1 MTQKKDFIG
10 KEAVFVSK
18 STTLPVGMKR
28 FDKGPYFDFYH
39 KDSNLYGVYAERF
52 YPISLGNDV
61 EEMYWNLRRK
71 AVMYDV
77 PEKPIQ
83 IEGPDA
89 GKFLDK
95 IFSRKISTMKVG
107 RGRYAIAC
115 YEDGGIFIDG
125 VFFRLEENK
134 FWYVQP
140 DGPLETWLKAHQ
152 NGFDVKITDPSSR
165 VIQVQGPA
173 SKEILTKLTN
183 GSINED
189 FKYYHSG
196 YFEIANQK
204 VYISRTGWTNELGYE
219 IYSLSGNTDY
229 KKLWDT
235 IIEVGSP
242 LGLQLDGILSM
253 EMRRIEGGILDNN
266 TDFDSSMNPYEAG
279 LGSLVDLDKDD
290 FIGKK
295 SLEAYNS
302 KDKKR
307 LFGLISDNPLK
318 YKSDVYLSDD
328 KSVGY
333 LPASTWSPTL
343 KKFIAYVRFNYSDNW
358 TKEKV
363 KATSQD
369 DNLVECEVVE
379 LPFYDK
385 DKLIPRG
392 KDTKI
397 PK

>member
-1 MTQKKDFIG
+1 MSEKKDFIG

-61 EEMYWNLRRK
+61 EEMYWSLRRK

-115 YEDGGIFIDG
+115 YDDGGIFIDG

-152 NGFDVKITDPSSR
+152 YGFDVKITDPSSR

-173 SKEILTKLTN
+173 SKEILSNLTN
-183 GSINED
+183 GSINDD

-196 YFEIANQK
+196 YFEIADQK
-204 VYISRTGWTNELGYE
+204 VYISRTGWTAELGYE
-219 IYSLSGNTDY
+219 IYSLAGNTDY

-253 EMRRIEGGILDNN
+253 EMRRIEGGILDSN
-266 TDFDSSMNPYEAG
+266 TDFDFSMNPYEAG

-295 SLEAYNS
+295 SLEAYNQ
-302 KDKKR
+302 KDSKR
-307 LFGLISDNPLK
+307 LFGLISDQPLK
-318 YKSDVYLSDD
+318 YKSQVYLSDD

-343 KKFIAYVRFNYSDNW
+343 KKFIAYVRFKYSDNW

-369 DNLVECEVVE
+369 DSHVECEVVE

-392 KDTKI
+392 KDTTI
-397 PK
+397 P

>member
-183 GSINED
+183 EAINDD

-318 YKSDVYLSDD
+318 YKSDVYLSED

-369 DNLVECEVVE
+369 HNLVECEVVE

-392 KDTKI
+392 KDTTI
-397 PK
+397 P

>member
-1 MTQKKDFIG
+1 MTKKKEFVG
-10 KEAVFVSK
+10 KEATFVSK

-39 KDSNLYGVYAERF
+39 KEDNLYGVYAERF
-52 YPISLGNDV
+52 YPISLGNDT

-71 AVMYDV
+71 AVMYDT

-83 IEGPDA
+83 IEGPQA
-89 GKFLDK
+89 GEFLDK
-95 IFSRKISTMKVG
+95 VFSRKISTMNVG

-152 NGFDVKITDPSSR
+152 YGFDVKITDPSSR

-173 SKEILTKLTN
+173 SKEILSNLTN
-183 GSINED
+183 GSINDD

-196 YFEIANQK
+196 YFEIADQK
-204 VYISRTGWTNELGYE
+204 VYISRTGWTAELGYE
-219 IYSLSGNTDY
+219 IYSLAGNTDY
-229 KKLWDT
+229 KKLWNT

-253 EMRRIEGGILDNN
+253 EMRRIEGGILDSN
-266 TDFDSSMNPYEAG
+266 TDFDFSMNPYEAG

-295 SLEAYNS
+295 SLEAYNQ
-302 KDKKR
+302 KDSKR
-307 LFGLISDNPLK
+307 LFGLISDQPLK
-318 YKSDVYLSDD
+318 YKSQVYLSDD

-343 KKFIAYVRFNYSDNW
+343 KKFIAYVRFKFSDDW

-363 KATSQD
+363 KAISQD
-369 DNLVECEVVE
+369 DSHVECEVVE

-392 KDTKI
+392 KDTTI
-397 PK
+397 P

>member
-10 KEAVFVSK
+10 KETVFVSK

-83 IEGPDA
+83 IEGSDA

-152 NGFDVKITDPSSR
+152 YGFDVKITDPSSR

-173 SKEILTKLTN
+173 SKEILSNLTN
-183 GSINED
+183 GSINDD

-196 YFEIANQK
+196 YFEIADQK
-204 VYISRTGWTNELGYE
+204 VYISRTGWTAELGYE
-219 IYSLSGNTDY
+219 IYSLGGNTDY

-253 EMRRIEGGILDNN
+253 EMRRIEGGILDSN
-266 TDFDSSMNPYEAG
+266 TDFDFSMNPYEAG

-295 SLEAYNS
+295 SLEAYNQ
-302 KDKKR
+302 KDLKR
-307 LFGLISDNPLK
+307 LFGLISDQPLK
-318 YKSDVYLSDD
+318 YKSQVYLSDD

-343 KKFIAYVRFNYSDNW
+343 KKFIAYVRFKFSDDW

-363 KATSQD
+363 KAISQD
-369 DNLVECEVVE
+369 DSHVECEVVE

-392 KDTKI
+392 KDTTI
-397 PK
+397 P

>member
-1 MTQKKDFIG
+1 MSEKKDFIG

-61 EEMYWNLRRK
+61 EEMYWSLRRK

-115 YEDGGIFIDG
+115 YDDGGIFIDG

-152 NGFDVKITDPSSR
+152 YGFDVKITDPSSR

-173 SKEILTKLTN
+173 SKEILSNLTN
-183 GSINED
+183 GSINDD

-196 YFEIANQK
+196 YFEIADQK
-204 VYISRTGWTNELGYE
+204 VYISRTGWTAELGYE
-219 IYSLSGNTDY
+219 IYSLAGNTDY

-253 EMRRIEGGILDNN
+253 EMRRIEGGILDSN
-266 TDFDSSMNPYEAG
+266 TDFDFSMNPYEAG

-295 SLEAYNS
+295 SLEAYNQ
-302 KDKKR
+302 KDSKR
-307 LFGLISDNPLK
+307 LFGLISDQPLK
-318 YKSDVYLSDD
+318 YKSQVYLSDD

-343 KKFIAYVRFNYSDNW
+343 KKFIAYVRFKYSDNW

-369 DNLVECEVVE
+369 DSHVECEVVE

-397 PK
+397 P

>member
-173 SKEILTKLTN
+173 SKEILTKLTKEA
-183 GSINED
+183 INDD

-369 DNLVECEVVE
+369 HNLVECEVVE

-392 KDTKI
+392 KDTTI
-397 PK
+397 P

>member
-1 MTQKKDFIG
+1 MTIRDSIG

-18 STTLPVGMKR
+18 STTLNVGMKR

-52 YPISLGNDV
+52 YLISLGNKV
-61 EEMYWNLRRK
+61 EDMYWNLRRK
-71 AVMYDV
+71 ALMYDV

-134 FWYVQP
+134 YWYVQP
-140 DGPLETWLKAHQ
+140 DGPLQTWLKAHQ
-152 NGFDVKITDPSSR
+152 TGYNVKITDPSSR
-165 VIQVQGPA
+165 VIQIQGPA
-173 SKEILTKLTN
+173 SQEILSKLTN
-183 GSINED
+183 EAINDD

-204 VYISRTGWTNELGYE
+204 VYISRTGWTAELGYE
-219 IYSLSGNTDY
+219 IYTLGGDTNY

-235 IIEVGSP
+235 ILEIGKP
-242 LGLQLDGILSM
+242 LGLHFDGILSM

-266 TDFDSSMNPYEAG
+266 TDFDSTMNPYEAG
-279 LGSLVDLDKDD
+279 LGSLVDLSKED

-295 SLEAYNS
+295 ALEELS
-302 KDKKR
+302 KKEGKR
-307 LFGLISDNPLK
+307 LFGITSDNPFV
-318 YKSDVYLSDD
+318 YKSNVFLSNEER
-328 KSVGY
+328 VGY

-343 KKFIAYVRFNYSDNW
+343 KKYIGYVRFNYSGNW
-358 TKEKV
+358 TEFKV
-363 KATSQD
+363 RAESSD
-369 DNLVECEVVE
+369 DSLMDCKIVE

-392 KDTKI
+392 LDKTI
-397 PK
+397 P

>member
-1 MTQKKDFIG
+1 MSEKKDFIG

-115 YEDGGIFIDG
+115 YENGGIFIDG

-152 NGFDVKITDPSSR
+152 YGFDVKITDPSSR

-173 SKEILTKLTN
+173 SKEILSNLTN
-183 GSINED
+183 GSINDD

-196 YFEIANQK
+196 YFEIADQK
-204 VYISRTGWTNELGYE
+204 VYISRTGWTAELGYE
-219 IYSLSGNTDY
+219 IYSLAGNTDY
-229 KKLWDT
+229 KKLWNT

-253 EMRRIEGGILDNN
+253 EMRRIEGGILDSN
-266 TDFDSSMNPYEAG
+266 TDFDFSMNPYEAG
-279 LGSLVDLDKDD
+279 LSSLVDLDKDD
-290 FIGKK
+290 FIGKN
-295 SLEAYNS
+295 SLEAYNQ
-302 KDKKR
+302 KDSKR
-307 LFGLISDNPLK
+307 LFGLISDQPLK
-318 YKSDVYLSDD
+318 YKSQVYLSDD

-343 KKFIAYVRFNYSDNW
+343 KKFIAYVRFKFSDDW

-363 KATSQD
+363 KAISQD
-369 DNLVECEVVE
+369 DSHVECEVVE

-392 KDTKI
+392 KDTTI
-397 PK
+397 P

>member
-1 MTQKKDFIG
+1 MSEKKDFIG

-115 YEDGGIFIDG
+115 YDDGGIFIDG

-152 NGFDVKITDPSSR
+152 YGFDVKITDPSSR

-173 SKEILTKLTN
+173 SKEILSNLTN
-183 GSINED
+183 GSINDD

-196 YFEIANQK
+196 YFEIADQK
-204 VYISRTGWTNELGYE
+204 VYISRTGWTAELGYE
-219 IYSLSGNTDY
+219 IYSLAGNTDY
-229 KKLWDT
+229 EKLWNT

-253 EMRRIEGGILDNN
+253 EMRRIEGGILDSN
-266 TDFDSSMNPYEAG
+266 TDFDFSMNPYEAG

-295 SLEAYNS
+295 SLEAYNQ
-302 KDKKR
+302 KDSKR
-307 LFGLISDNPLK
+307 LFGLISDQPLK
-318 YKSDVYLSDD
+318 YKSQVYLSDD
-328 KSVGY
+328 KCVGY

-343 KKFIAYVRFNYSDNW
+343 KKFIAYVRFKFSDDW

-363 KATSQD
+363 KAISQD
-369 DNLVECEVVE
+369 DSHVECEVVE

-392 KDTKI
+392 KDTTI
-397 PK
+397 P

>member
-1 MTQKKDFIG
+1 
-10 KEAVFVSK
+10 
-18 STTLPVGMKR
+18 
-28 FDKGPYFDFYH
+28 
-39 KDSNLYGVYAERF
+39 
-52 YPISLGNDV
+52 
-61 EEMYWNLRRK
+61 
-71 AVMYDV
+71 MYDV

-83 IEGPDA
+83 FEGPDA

-107 RGRYAIAC
+107 RGKYAIAC

-140 DGPLETWLKAHQ
+140 DGPLQTWLIAHQ

-173 SKEILTKLTN
+173 SKEILSKLTKEA
-183 GSINED
+183 INDD

-219 IYSLSGNTDY
+219 IYSLAGNTDY
-229 KKLWDT
+229 KKLWNT
-235 IIEVGSP
+235 IIEVGTP
-242 LGLQLDGILSM
+242 LGLKLDGLLSM

-343 KKFIAYVRFNYSDNW
+343 KKFVAYVRFNYSDNW

-363 KATSQD
+363 TVITQEDSR
-369 DNLVECEVVE
+369 VECEVVE

-392 KDTKI
+392 KDTTI
-397 PK
+397 P

>member
-10 KEAVFVSK
+10 KETVFVSK

-83 IEGPDA
+83 IEGSDA

-152 NGFDVKITDPSSR
+152 YGFDVKITDPSSR

-173 SKEILTKLTN
+173 SKEILSKLTN
-183 GSINED
+183 GSINDD

-196 YFEIANQK
+196 FFVIANQK
-204 VYISRTGWTNELGYE
+204 VYISRTGWTAELGYE
-219 IYSLSGNTDY
+219 IYSLAGNTDY
-229 KKLWDT
+229 KKLWNT

-295 SLEAYNS
+295 SLEAFS
-302 KDKKR
+302 LKGEKR
-307 LFGLISDNPLK
+307 LFGLISDDPLK

-343 KKFIAYVRFNYSDNW
+343 KKFIAYVRFNYSENW
-358 TKEKV
+358 PKEKV

-392 KDTKI
+392 KDTTI
-397 PK
+397 P

>member
-10 KEAVFVSK
+10 KEATFVSK

-39 KDSNLYGVYAERF
+39 KEDNLYGVYAERF
-52 YPISLGNDV
+52 YPISLGNDT

-71 AVMYDV
+71 AVMYDT

-83 IEGPDA
+83 IEGPQA
-89 GKFLDK
+89 GEFLDK
-95 IFSRKISTMKVG
+95 VFSRKISTMNVG

-134 FWYVQP
+134 YWYVQP

-152 NGFDVKITDPSSR
+152 ANYNVKISDPSSR
-165 VIQVQGPA
+165 SIQIQGPK
-173 SKEILTKLTN
+173 SQEILSKLTN
-183 GSINED
+183 GSLDEN

-196 YFEIANQK
+196 FFEIAGQK
-204 VYISRTGWTNELGYE
+204 VYISRTGWTAELGYE
-219 IYSLSGNTDY
+219 IYSLGGDTNY
-229 KKLWDT
+229 KKLWNT
-235 IIEVGSP
+235 ILEIGKP
-242 LGLQLDGILSM
+242 LGLH
-253 EMRRIEGGILDNN
+253 
-266 TDFDSSMNPYEAG
+266 F
-279 LGSLVDLDKDD
+279 DKDD

-295 SLEAYNS
+295 ALVELS
-302 KDKKR
+302 KKSGKR
-307 LFGLISDNPLK
+307 LFGIISEKAFK
-318 YKSDVYLSDD
+318 YKSNVYLSNDEV
-328 KSVGY
+328 VGY

-343 KKFIAYVRFNYSDNW
+343 KKYIGYVRFNYSGKW
-358 TKEKV
+358 TDFKV
-363 KATSQD
+363 RAESLD
-369 DNLVECEVVE
+369 DSFIDCEVVE

-392 KDTKI
+392 KDTTI
-397 PK
+397 P

>member
-1 MTQKKDFIG
+1 MSEKKDFIG
-10 KEAVFVSK
+10 KETVFVSK

-28 FDKGPYFDFYH
+28 FDKGLYFDFYH

-173 SKEILTKLTN
+173 SKEILSKLTN
-183 GSINED
+183 GYINDD

-196 YFEIANQK
+196 YFEIANQN
-204 VYISRTGWTNELGYE
+204 VYISRTGWTAELGYE
-219 IYSLSGNTDY
+219 IYSLGGNTDY

-235 IIEVGSP
+235 IIEIGSP
-242 LGLQLDGILSM
+242 LGLKLDGILSM

-295 SLEAYNS
+295 SLEAFS
-302 KDKKR
+302 LKGEKR
-307 LFGLISDNPLK
+307 LFGLISDDPLK

-392 KDTKI
+392 KDTTI
-397 PK
+397 P

>member
-10 KEAVFVSK
+10 KETVFVSK

-183 GSINED
+183 EAINDD

-229 KKLWDT
+229 KKLWNT
-235 IIEVGSP
+235 IIEIGSP

-363 KATSQD
+363 KATSQE

-392 KDTKI
+392 KDTRI
-397 PK
+397 P

>member
-1 MTQKKDFIG
+1 MSEKKDFIG

-61 EEMYWNLRRK
+61 EEMYWSLRRK

-115 YEDGGIFIDG
+115 YDDGGIFIDG

-152 NGFDVKITDPSSR
+152 YGFDVKIIDPSSR

-173 SKEILTKLTN
+173 SKEILSNLTN
-183 GSINED
+183 GSINDD

-196 YFEIANQK
+196 YFEIADQK
-204 VYISRTGWTNELGYE
+204 VYISRTGWTAELGYE
-219 IYSLSGNTDY
+219 IYSLAGNTDY

-253 EMRRIEGGILDNN
+253 EMRRIEGGILDSN
-266 TDFDSSMNPYEAG
+266 TDFDFSMNPYEAG

-295 SLEAYNS
+295 SLEAYNQ
-302 KDKKR
+302 KDSKR
-307 LFGLISDNPLK
+307 LFGLISDQPLK
-318 YKSDVYLSDD
+318 YKSQVYLSDD

-343 KKFIAYVRFNYSDNW
+343 KKFIAYVRFKYSDNW

-369 DNLVECEVVE
+369 DSHVECEVVE

-392 KDTKI
+392 KDTTI
-397 PK
+397 P